1 MANLEPESIPTSDKF
16 LSQTHSVR
24 VFSLL
29 CLLCTFFFYHVFGYL
44 VRVCLCIVPMP
55 GTHGGQERVS
65 DLLEMELQ
73 TVVSHRVGTEDQ
85 NLGF

>member
-1 MANLEPESIPTSDKF
+1 MPFVYFF
-16 LSQTHSVR
+16 LLSHVW
-24 VFSLL
+24 
-29 CLLCTFFFYHVFGYL
+29 VFGPH
-44 VRVCLCIVPMP
+44 VCLCIVPMP
-55 GTHGGQERVS
+55 GTHGGQKRVS